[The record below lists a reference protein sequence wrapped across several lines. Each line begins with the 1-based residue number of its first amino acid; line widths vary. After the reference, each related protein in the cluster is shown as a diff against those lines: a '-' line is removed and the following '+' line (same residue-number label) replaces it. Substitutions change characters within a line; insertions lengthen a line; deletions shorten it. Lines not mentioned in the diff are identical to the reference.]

1 MNTKTL
7 DITQLDTLKDI
18 LKEIQIVR
26 KIVRENGEGKIANA
40 LNNEIYKRALLQSV
54 TNVVVDIFE
63 KLDEELRNPL
73 VNEIKFSKAT
83 RNFIAHNDKE
93 LNLKK
98 VYNFIKY
105 KLPKIESYIK
115 MNFGLGEKI
124 KYSKSLDTDKKIIK
138 WLQFGLVS
146 IMALSFIVGF
156 IALIIEWLNLFEKCL
171 AIFFV
176 SAFTYVFAYSFFKTW
191 NKSEDENFEI
201 KHNENSEAN
210 SWDYSAI
217 PSYESIMNPA
227 SLYNFNRN
235 NENIH

>member
-105 KLPKIESYIK
+105 KFPKIESYIK
-115 MNFGLGEKI
+115 MNFGLGEKA
-124 KYSKSLDTDKKIIK
+124 KVCKRKSN
-138 WLQFGLVS
+138 WS
-146 IMALSFIVGF
+146 IAV
-156 IALIIEWLNLFEKCL
+156 WV
-171 AIFFV
+171 IFFV
-176 SAFTYVFAYSFFKTW
+176 ILGGAITCNFLYWNLSDFFGLFFFIISSIVFCF
-191 NKSEDENFEI
+191 I
-201 KHNENSEAN
+201 
-210 SWDYSAI
+210 
-217 PSYESIMNPA
+217 A
-227 SLYNFNRN
+227 SLIFAMLFALIRGNTYALSPRATNTNDYFWYYR
-235 NENIH
+235 E